1 MSKFNNELVNEK
13 SLYLLKHST
22 NPVNWLAWNKNS
34 LKKAKKEN
42 KIIILSI
49 GYSTCHWCH
58 VMERESFKNKK
69 IAEFMNENF
78 ISIKV
83 DREERPDID
92 NIYMEAIQ
100 KMGIQG
106 GWPLNIFLMPDQKPF
121 YGGTYFSPNN
131 WMTILDNIKNISIS
145 QRNKIQESSEAFTNE
160 IIHSN
165 KSYETNK
172 IFNVGTLLNEIK
184 IKFDYDD
191 GGMLKEPKFPMPSLW
206 NSLLLQS
213 HLNDDNE
220 IYEHIIKTTD
230 EILSG
235 GIYDHIGGGISRYS
249 VDKKW
254 IIPHFEKMIY
264 DNGLFLELLSNIYK
278 ISKND
283 KYKKIINLIINW
295 LSDEMS
301 NAEGG
306 FYSAVDAESE
316 GKEGK
321 FYSWDKKELLN
332 IFKNENSCLSNEIN
346 LKNNF
351 GNQIIINLNQKTDV
365 LPERIRVK
373 LNKERNKRIKP
384 ITDKK
389 VICSWNS
396 IALIGIINA
405 YQATKDTSYLKIANK
420 NITFIKDKLLNKNKL
435 YRILGNKNYGYID
448 DYAFTI
454 KAFILYYETTLDR
467 DYLDKARELI
477 EYTISK
483 FYNEKESFFNFSSSD
498 HDKLISNNIQI
509 FDNVIPSANSVMYH
523 NLLFLG
529 KIYDDVLYKNIFNEM
544 EKGVKKY
551 LNNFEFMHN
560 WIHVDNMNYNKINE
574 ITIHGPINKKNLT
587 KILSTY
593 SPNKTL
599 NFKEDTNNKNIE
611 NKQSFILC
619 RNSVCDKPI
628 FNIKNLIEAI
638 KIN

>member
-69 IAEFMNENF
+69 IAEFMNDNF

-131 WMTILDNIKNISIS
+131 WMRILDNIKNISIS
-145 QRNKIQESSEAFTNE
+145 EKNKIQESSEAFTNE

-172 IFNVGTLLNEIK
+172 IFNVDTLVNEIR
-184 IKFDYDD
+184 IKFDYED

-213 HLNDDNE
+213 QLYDDNE
-220 IYEHIIKTTD
+220 IYKHVIRTID
-230 EILSG
+230 AILSG

-254 IIPHFEKMIY
+254 IVPHFEKMIY

-283 KYKKIINLIINW
+283 RYKKIINLIINW

-301 NAEGG
+301 DVDGG

-332 IFKNENSCLSNEIN
+332 IFKNENSCLSNEID

-351 GNQIIINLNQKTDV
+351 GDKIIITLSEKTDI
-365 LPERIRVK
+365 LSEKIRIK

-396 IALIGIINA
+396 IVLIGIINA
-405 YQATKDTSYLKIANK
+405 YQATKDITYLEKANK

-435 YRILGNKNYGYID
+435 YRILGKKNYGYID

-454 KAFILYYETTLDR
+454 KAFILYYESTLDR
-467 DYLDKARELI
+467 EYLNLARELV

-483 FYNEKESFFNFSSSD
+483 FYNDKECFFSFSSSE
-498 HDKLISNNIQI
+498 HEKLISNNIQI

-523 NLLFLG
+523 NLLLLG
-529 KIYDDVLYKNIFNEM
+529 KIYDDVLYKSIFNDM
-544 EKGVKKY
+544 GKKVKKY

-560 WIHVDNMNYNKINE
+560 WIYVDNMNHNKINE
-574 ITIHGPINKKNLT
+574 ITINGTLNKEKLI
-587 KILSTY
+587 KILSSY
-593 SPNKTL
+593 SPNKVL
-599 NFKEDTNNKNIE
+599 NIKKDTNNKNLK

-619 RNSVCDKPI
+619 RNKVCDEPI
-628 FNIKNLIEAI
+628 FDIKNLIKAI
-638 KIN
+638 KIK

>member
-1 MSKFNNELVNEK
+1 MSNFNNELVNEK

-69 IAEFMNENF
+69 IAEFMNDNF

-131 WMTILDNIKNISIS
+131 WMRILDNIKNISIS
-145 QRNKIQESSEAFTNE
+145 ERNKIQESSEAFTNE

-172 IFNVGTLLNEIK
+172 IFNVDTLVNEIR
-184 IKFDYDD
+184 IKFDYED

-213 HLNDDNE
+213 QLYDDNE
-220 IYEHIIKTTD
+220 IYKHVIRTTD
-230 EILSG
+230 TILSG

-254 IIPHFEKMIY
+254 IVPHFEKMIY

-283 KYKKIINLIINW
+283 RYKKIINLIINW

-301 NAEGG
+301 DVDGG

-332 IFKNENSCLSNEIN
+332 IFKNENSCLSNEID

-351 GNQIIINLNQKTDV
+351 GDKIIITLSEKTDI
-365 LPERIRVK
+365 LSEKIRIK

-405 YQATKDTSYLKIANK
+405 YQATKDITYLKKANK
-420 NITFIKDKLLNKNKL
+420 NIKFIKDKLLNKNKL

-483 FYNEKESFFNFSSSD
+483 FYNDKECFFSFSSSE
-498 HDKLISNNIQI
+498 HEKLISNNIQI

-523 NLLFLG
+523 NLLLLG
-529 KIYDDVLYKNIFNEM
+529 KIYDDVLYKSIFNDM
-544 EKGVKKY
+544 GKKVKKY

-560 WIHVDNMNYNKINE
+560 WIYVDNMNHNKINE
-574 ITIHGPINKKNLT
+574 ITINGTLNKEKLI
-587 KILSTY
+587 KILSSY
-593 SPNKTL
+593 SPNKVL
-599 NFKEDTNNKNIE
+599 NIKKDTNNKNLK

-619 RNSVCDKPI
+619 RNNVCDEPI
-628 FNIKNLIEAI
+628 FDIKNLIKAI
-638 KIN
+638 KIK

>member
-69 IAEFMNENF
+69 IAEFMNDNF

-131 WMTILDNIKNISIS
+131 WMRILDNIKNISIS
-145 QRNKIQESSEAFTNE
+145 ERNKIQESSEAFTNE

-172 IFNVGTLLNEIK
+172 IFNVDTLVNEIR
-184 IKFDYDD
+184 IKFDYED

-213 HLNDDNE
+213 QLYDDNE
-220 IYEHIIKTTD
+220 IYKHVIRTTD
-230 EILSG
+230 AILSG

-254 IIPHFEKMIY
+254 IVPHFEKMIY

-283 KYKKIINLIINW
+283 RYKKIINLIINW

-301 NAEGG
+301 DVDGG

-332 IFKNENSCLSNEIN
+332 IFKNENSCLSNEID

-351 GNQIIINLNQKTDV
+351 GDKIIITLSEKTDI
-365 LPERIRVK
+365 LPEKIRIK

-396 IALIGIINA
+396 IVLIGIINA
-405 YQATKDTSYLKIANK
+405 YQATKDITYLEKANK

-435 YRILGNKNYGYID
+435 YRILGKKNYGYID

-454 KAFILYYETTLDR
+454 KAFILYYESTLDR
-467 DYLDKARELI
+467 EYLNLARELV

-483 FYNEKESFFNFSSSD
+483 FYNDKESFFMFSSSE
-498 HDKLISNNIQI
+498 HEKLISNNIQI

-523 NLLFLG
+523 NLLLLG
-529 KIYDDVLYKNIFNEM
+529 KIYDDVLYKNIFNDM
-544 EKGVKKY
+544 GKKVKKY

-560 WIHVDNMNYNKINE
+560 WIYVDNMNHNKINE
-574 ITIHGPINKKNLT
+574 ITINGTLNKEKLI
-587 KILSTY
+587 KILSSY
-593 SPNKTL
+593 SPNKVL
-599 NFKEDTNNKNIE
+599 NIKKDTNNKNLK

-619 RNSVCDKPI
+619 RNNVCDEPI
-628 FNIKNLIEAI
+628 FDIKNLIKAI
-638 KIN
+638 KIK

>member
-69 IAEFMNENF
+69 IAEFMNDNF

-131 WMTILDNIKNISIS
+131 WMRILDNIKNISIS
-145 QRNKIQESSEAFTNE
+145 EKNKIQESSEAFTNE

-172 IFNVGTLLNEIK
+172 IFNVDTLVNEIR
-184 IKFDYDD
+184 IKFDYED

-213 HLNDDNE
+213 QLYDDNE
-220 IYEHIIKTTD
+220 IYKHVIRTID
-230 EILSG
+230 AILSG

-254 IIPHFEKMIY
+254 IVPHFEKMIY

-283 KYKKIINLIINW
+283 RYKKIINLIINW

-301 NAEGG
+301 DVDGG

-332 IFKNENSCLSNEIN
+332 IFKNENSCLSNEID

-351 GNQIIINLNQKTDV
+351 GDKIIITLSEKTDI
-365 LPERIRVK
+365 LSEKIRIK

-396 IALIGIINA
+396 IVLIGIINA
-405 YQATKDTSYLKIANK
+405 YQATKDITYLEKVNK

-435 YRILGNKNYGYID
+435 YRILGKKNYGYID

-454 KAFILYYETTLDR
+454 KAFILYYESTLDR
-467 DYLDKARELI
+467 EYLNLARELV

-483 FYNEKESFFNFSSSD
+483 FYNDKECFFSFSSSE
-498 HDKLISNNIQI
+498 HEKLISNNIQI

-523 NLLFLG
+523 NLLLLG
-529 KIYDDVLYKNIFNEM
+529 KIYDDVLYKSIFNDM
-544 EKGVKKY
+544 GKKVKKY

-560 WIHVDNMNYNKINE
+560 WIYVDNMNHNKINE
-574 ITIHGPINKKNLT
+574 ITINGTLNKEKLI
-587 KILSTY
+587 KILSSY
-593 SPNKTL
+593 SPNKVL
-599 NFKEDTNNKNIE
+599 NIKKDTNNKNLK

-619 RNSVCDKPI
+619 RNKVCDEPI
-628 FNIKNLIEAI
+628 FDIKNLIKAI
-638 KIN
+638 KIK

>member
-69 IAEFMNENF
+69 IAEFMNDNF

-131 WMTILDNIKNISIS
+131 WMRILDNIKNISIS
-145 QRNKIQESSEAFTNE
+145 ERNKIQESSEAFTNE

-172 IFNVGTLLNEIK
+172 IFNVDTLVNEIR
-184 IKFDYDD
+184 IKFDYED

-213 HLNDDNE
+213 QLYDDNE
-220 IYEHIIKTTD
+220 IYKHVIRTTD
-230 EILSG
+230 AILSG

-254 IIPHFEKMIY
+254 IVPHFEKMIY

-283 KYKKIINLIINW
+283 RYKKIINLIINW

-301 NAEGG
+301 DVDGG

-321 FYSWDKKELLN
+321 FYSWDKKELIN
-332 IFKNENSCLSNEIN
+332 ILKNELKYSSKEIN

-351 GNQIIINLNQKTDV
+351 DDKIIITLSKKTDI
-365 LPERIRVK
+365 LSEKIRIK
-373 LNKERNKRIKP
+373 LYNERNKRIKP

-396 IALIGIINA
+396 IVLIGIINA
-405 YQATKDTSYLKIANK
+405 YQATKDISYLEKAK
-420 NITFIKDKLLNKNKL
+420 ENITFIKDKLLNKNKL
-435 YRILGNKNYGYID
+435 YRILGIKKLGYID
-448 DYAFTI
+448 DYAFTV

-467 DYLDKARELI
+467 EYLNIARDLI
-477 EYTISK
+477 EFSILK
-483 FYNEKESFFNFSSSD
+483 FYNKKEKFFNFSSVD
-498 HDKLISNNIQI
+498 HEKLISNKIQI
-509 FDNVIPSANSVMYH
+509 FDNVIPSANSTMYH
-523 NLLFLG
+523 NLLILG
-529 KIYDDVLYKNIFNEM
+529 KIYNDVLYKNIFNEM
-544 EKGVKKY
+544 GKKVKKY

-560 WIHVDNMNYNKINE
+560 WIYVDNMNTSKINE
-574 ITIHGPINKKNLT
+574 ITVHGNFEKEKLPE
-587 KILSTY
+587 ILSTY
-593 SPNKTL
+593 SPNKIL
-599 NFKEDTNNKNIE
+599 NMKKNDNDIK

-619 RNSVCDKPI
+619 RNKVCEEPI
-628 FNIKNLIEAI
+628 FNIQNLIKAI
-638 KIN
+638 KI

>member
-145 QRNKIQESSEAFTNE
+145 ERNKIQESSEAFTNE

-283 KYKKIINLIINW
+283 RYKKIINLIIKW

-301 NAEGG
+301 DVDGG

-332 IFKNENSCLSNEIN
+332 IFKNENSCLSNEID

-351 GNQIIINLNQKTDV
+351 GDKIIITLSEKTDII
-365 LPERIRVK
+365 PEKIRIK

-396 IALIGIINA
+396 IVLIGIINA
-405 YQATKDTSYLKIANK
+405 YQATKDITYLEKANK

-435 YRILGNKNYGYID
+435 YRILGKKNYGYID

-454 KAFILYYETTLDR
+454 KAFILYYESTLDR
-467 DYLDKARELI
+467 EYLNLARELV

-483 FYNEKESFFNFSSSD
+483 FYNDKESFFRFSSSE
-498 HDKLISNNIQI
+498 HEKLISNNIQI

-523 NLLFLG
+523 NLLLLG
-529 KIYDDVLYKNIFNEM
+529 KIYDDVLYKNIFNDM
-544 EKGVKKY
+544 GKKVKKY

-560 WIHVDNMNYNKINE
+560 WIYVDNMNHNKINE
-574 ITIHGPINKKNLT
+574 ITINGTLNKEKLI
-587 KILSTY
+587 KILSSY
-593 SPNKTL
+593 SPNKVL
-599 NFKEDTNNKNIE
+599 NIKKDTNNKNLK

-619 RNSVCDKPI
+619 RNKVCDEPI
-628 FNIKNLIEAI
+628 FDIKNLIKAI
-638 KIN
+638 KIK

>member
-69 IAEFMNENF
+69 IAEFMNDNF

-131 WMTILDNIKNISIS
+131 WMRILDNIKNISIS
-145 QRNKIQESSEAFTNE
+145 ERNKIQESSEAFTNE

-172 IFNVGTLLNEIK
+172 IFNVDTLVNEIR
-184 IKFDYDD
+184 IKFDYED

-213 HLNDDNE
+213 QLYDDNE
-220 IYEHIIKTTD
+220 IYKHVIRTTD
-230 EILSG
+230 AILSG

-254 IIPHFEKMIY
+254 IVPHFEKMIY

-283 KYKKIINLIINW
+283 RYKKIINLIINW

-301 NAEGG
+301 DVDGG

-332 IFKNENSCLSNEIN
+332 IFKNENSCLSNEID

-351 GNQIIINLNQKTDV
+351 GDKIIITLSEKKDI
-365 LPERIRVK
+365 LSKKIRIK

-405 YQATKDTSYLKIANK
+405 YQATKDITYLKKANK

-483 FYNEKESFFNFSSSD
+483 FYNDKECFFSFSSSE
-498 HDKLISNNIQI
+498 HEKLISNNIQI

-523 NLLFLG
+523 NLLLLG
-529 KIYDDVLYKNIFNEM
+529 KIYDDVLYKSIFNDM
-544 EKGVKKY
+544 GKKVKKY

-560 WIHVDNMNYNKINE
+560 WIYVDNMNHNKINE
-574 ITIHGPINKKNLT
+574 ITINGTLNKEKLI
-587 KILSTY
+587 KILSSY
-593 SPNKTL
+593 SPNKVL
-599 NFKEDTNNKNIE
+599 NIKKDTNNKNLK

-619 RNSVCDKPI
+619 RNKVCDEPI
-628 FNIKNLIEAI
+628 FDIKNLIKAI
-638 KIN
+638 KIK